1 MDGKRKILIPHC
13 IHVASKKKH
22 GNVGGKSAFQE
33 QKTKLGAPCFAMLL
47 ARCNLDAMGKTC
59 NQDPP
64 LSIHRKFD
72 LFAKRLSICF
82 PYEVR
87 WGTWVAA

>member
-1 MDGKRKILIPHC
+1 VHGGKGFFEWMIVSFPHC

-64 LSIHRKFD
+64 LSIHPKKTPGMFS
-72 LFAKRLSICF
+72 L
-82 PYEVR
+82 
-87 WGTWVAA
+87 